1 MSQNCCD
8 YGCTGKGINCPARPD
23 QNRPSQAQG
32 RVMEA
37 EPWAFPDESPH
48 AEVLHDIWDV
58 IIIALVV
65 VVALAVV
72 VAAIFI

>member
-8 YGCTGKGINCPARPD
+8 YGCTGKGINCPARP
-23 QNRPSQAQG
+23 SQAQG

-37 EPWAFPDESPH
+37 EPWVFPDESPH
-48 AEVLHDIWDV
+48 AEVLHDVWDFIV
-58 IIIALVV
+58 LALVV
-65 VVALAVV
+65 GVALAVV

>member
-1 MSQNCCD
+1 MSNDCCT
-8 YGCTGKGINCPARPD
+8 YGCTGKGDNCPA
-23 QNRPSQAQG
+23 RPSQAQG

-65 VVALAVV
+65 GVALAVV